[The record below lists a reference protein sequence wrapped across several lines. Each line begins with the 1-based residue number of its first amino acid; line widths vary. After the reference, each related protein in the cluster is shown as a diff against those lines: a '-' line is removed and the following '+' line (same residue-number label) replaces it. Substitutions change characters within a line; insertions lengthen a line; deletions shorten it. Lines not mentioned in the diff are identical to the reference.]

1 MAAGARVPGS
11 LQQVKH
17 DFLKALDHE
26 IRNRN

>member
-1 MAAGARVPGS
+1 MAAGARVSGS